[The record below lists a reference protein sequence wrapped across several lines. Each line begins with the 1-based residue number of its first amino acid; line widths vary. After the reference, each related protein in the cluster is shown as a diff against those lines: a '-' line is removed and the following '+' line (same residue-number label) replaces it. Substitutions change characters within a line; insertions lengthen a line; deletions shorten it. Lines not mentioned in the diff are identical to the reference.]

1 MATLPDAHVTGCRL
15 PPASNPAPRRR
26 QKQLRARI
34 RQPAHAQPP
43 VRATKGARQPLPTQE
58 PHCQQAPLTQGHCC
72 FPMWTTFAGS
82 CEARLPAAE
91 AEAPAGLPSVRPFE
105 LPFLMYPG
113 GLCMSIGSSKIKIAP
128 KLFLHAG
135 FTSASGV
142 CLPASAQVP
151 PRPTRCPRAPCHAPP
166 AHFACPTRLRAPFAH
181 PPCGNAL
188 FCHPPNRAV
197 FAPGPTAARLATNAP
212 RLARPTATNHSR
224 PHFAVFANMPIPP
237 IVAFFHEP
245 TNCCPPCD
253 QRVPPCATNRH
264 QPFPPALC
272 RFCQHAHPANRC
284 LFPGADQLWPALRP
298 PCPALQPP
306 WPALFRKPR
315 ARTCKKKKKN
325 FHKSVLFE

>member
-1 MATLPDAHVTGCRL
+1 MPSLQSGPPKAPASRCPLKSRIASRHHSHRATVAFPCGPPLQVAARPDCPPQKPKLPLGCLQFALSSSPSSCILGGCACQSVPRKSKLRRNFFCMRVLHPPPEYACPL
-15 PPASNPAPRRR
+15 PPS
-26 QKQLRARI
+26 
-34 RQPAHAQPP
+34 
-43 VRATKGARQPLPTQE
+43 T
-58 PHCQQAPLTQGHCC
+58 
-72 FPMWTTFAGS
+72 
-82 CEARLPAAE
+82 
-91 AEAPAGLPSVRPFE
+91 
-105 LPFLMYPG
+105 
-113 GLCMSIGSSKIKIAP
+113 
-128 KLFLHAG
+128 
-135 FTSASGV
+135 
-142 CLPASAQVP
+142 